1 MGGIRRHDVR
11 WDPHWST
18 YVDRC
23 VAIERSVLCNSGF
36 GSAGNHHHLVHH
48 FVHPARMHVARNLP
62 AITCIE
68 LDREAE
74 KSILN
79 DYDFLRDQYLQPAL
93 KQPLL
98 FPDESSFT
106 SRSSSG

>member
-1 MGGIRRHDVR
+1 MMFAGILIGQL
-11 WDPHWST
+11 T
-18 YVDRC
+18 L
-23 VAIERSVLCNSGF
+23 IGVLLLNEAFYSIP
-36 GSAGNHHHLVHH
+36 ALVPLVIITVLFII